1 MRARFVVAAAA
12 AVFLG
17 STTAHAGVLG
27 GTKSFVLDLAA
38 PSSPQHHRINVESVR
53 IANRANQ
60 LDSVGSYHVGDLDA
74 KEVGK
79 IESSL
84 AETLAQ
90 VAWPSVDSNADAWA
104 LHVVV
109 RHYHMA
115 HSNNDGG
122 VLATVSWAAV
132 AGDAIVFTDDFYVS
146 MQKSDGGKTLGRLK
160 ELLNR
165 AIVQR
170 IAETSVRL
178 AGAQAAEG
186 VSPAGVAHTYSTVAE
201 AAAPLPKR
209 LVSFL
214 GLPPVAKK
222 GMDWTDGA
230 PTAPFDWPEEL
241 AQR

>member
-1 MRARFVVAAAA
+1 MRASVVVAAAA
-12 AVFLG
+12 ALLG
-17 STTAHAGVLG
+17 STVADAGVLG
-27 GTKSFVLDLAA
+27 GTKSFVLELEA
-38 PSSPQHHRINVESVR
+38 PSSPMRHHVNVESVR

-84 AETLAQ
+84 GETLAH
-90 VAWPSVDSNADAWA
+90 VAWPGVDSNADTWT
-104 LHVVV
+104 LHAVV

-122 VLATVSWAAV
+122 VLATVSWAV
-132 AGDAIVFTDDFYVS
+132 VDDGNIVFTDDFYVS
-146 MQKSDGGKTLGRLK
+146 MQKSDGGKTLGKLK

-165 AIVQR
+165 AIVRR
-170 IAETSVRL
+170 IAETTVRL
-178 AGAQAAEG
+178 AGAQAPDG
-186 VSPAGVAHTYSTVAE
+186 VTAADVAHTFSTVEE

-222 GMDWTDGA
+222 SMDWTDGA
-230 PTAPFDWPEEL
+230 PTTPFDWPEEL